1 MINKFFPINFPWQV
15 IIARVYGWASFP
27 WRQRSRS
34 SLNAGTG
41 IDFMTCLG
49 ARTILVHN
57 NFIWFLRKFQSQS
70 CIKVIC
76 FPPTR
81 KQQSLGLTLSQWWQV
96 LWILRS
102 FKKLK
107 KIIYTVHSN
116 TIYPWFRSKTKP
128 KLFILHRHRSRCLS
142 SLLYKRSRYAHLCS
156 VHGHLF
162 TSYDFVHM
170 VTYIIH
176 SSYECHLDVWKSLT
190 KCATCCNRTGASC
203 IKLLTTI

>member
-81 KQQSLGLTLSQWWQV
+81 KQQSLGLTLSKWWQV

-116 TIYPWFRSKTKP
+116 TIMTIYPWFRSKTKP
-128 KLFILHRHRSRCLS
+128 KLTNFSHSTKLVTKVRGFISDLDQYFCFHSKAICHDLRGYQAAKAYLLILDSESEIKEKRDIMKICCFSIV
-142 SLLYKRSRYAHLCS
+142 SLL
-156 VHGHLF
+156 F
-162 TSYDFVHM
+162 
-170 VTYIIH
+170 
-176 SSYECHLDVWKSLT
+176 
-190 KCATCCNRTGASC
+190 
-203 IKLLTTI
+203 LL

>member
-128 KLFILHRHRSRCLS
+128 KLTYFSHWTKLVTKVQCHFLTNAFGYRR
-142 SLLYKRSRYAHLCS
+142 
-156 VHGHLF
+156 
-162 TSYDFVHM
+162 
-170 VTYIIH
+170 TYI
-176 SSYECHLDVWKSLT
+176 
-190 KCATCCNRTGASC
+190 TCTEIRNRPD
-203 IKLLTTI
+203 

>member
-15 IIARVYGWASFP
+15 IIARVYGWTSFP

-81 KQQSLGLTLSQWWQV
+81 KQQSLGLTLSKWWQV

-116 TIYPWFRSKTKP
+116 TIMTIYPWFRSKTKP
-128 KLFILHRHRSRCLS
+128 KLTNFSHSTKLVTKVRGFISDPDQYFCFHSKRGYMSRSARLPSCKSVLIDFGFGIGNQREKRYYEN
-142 SLLYKRSRYAHLCS
+142 LL
-156 VHGHLF
+156 F
-162 TSYDFVHM
+162 
-170 VTYIIH
+170 
-176 SSYECHLDVWKSLT
+176 
-190 KCATCCNRTGASC
+190 
-203 IKLLTTI
+203 